1 MTLAAAPTPR
11 TDTPTQAVD
20 AARVL
25 GGCRGPGASVRLQE
39 SGLLDLT
46 LLSADSGIA
55 PSTAAEVVRIV
66 AVSHL
71 DLARQLRQSLLADDH
86 AVGHDLVARL
96 LDIALE
102 AGSAAAALH
111 GAVAALRE
119 GDRRDGEARRRLG
132 ELSVAVAAA
141 EATLAAAGS
150 AVDAVRASTDDPA
163 LLHDEA
169 TVAVTTASVLASRAA
184 ADTSRA
190 VVDLRASAVAD
201 AAVGLDV
208 LGAWALTGRIA
219 P

>member
-1 MTLAAAPTPR
+1 MTLAAAPTTR
-11 TDTPTQAVD
+11 TDAPLEPVD

-46 LLSADSGIA
+46 VLPADGGIA
-55 PSTAAEVVRIV
+55 PSTAAEVVRVV

-71 DLARQLRQSLLADDH
+71 DLARRVRRSLLADDH

-111 GAVAALRE
+111 GAVATVRD
-119 GDRRDGEARRRLG
+119 GRRDSSARRRLG
-132 ELSVAVAAA
+132 ELSVAVSAA

-150 AVDAVRASTDDPA
+150 AVDAVRTCADEPA
-163 LLHDEA
+163 LLRDEA
-169 TVAVTTASVLASRAA
+169 VAAVSTASVLASRAA
-184 ADTSRA
+184 ADTSHA
-190 VVDLRASAVAD
+190 LVDLGASGVSDAD
-201 AAVGLDV
+201 TDLDV
-208 LGAWALTGRIA
+208 LGGWALTGRIA

>member
-1 MTLAAAPTPR
+1 MTLAAAPTTR
-11 TDTPTQAVD
+11 TDAPLEPVD
-20 AARVL
+20 VARVL

-46 LLSADSGIA
+46 VLPADGGIA
-55 PSTAAEVVRIV
+55 PSTAAEVVRVV

-71 DLARQLRQSLLADDH
+71 DLARRVRRSLLADDH

-111 GAVAALRE
+111 GAVATVRD
-119 GDRRDGEARRRLG
+119 GRRDSSARRRLG
-132 ELSVAVAAA
+132 ELSVAVSAA

-150 AVDAVRASTDDPA
+150 AVDAVRTCADEPA
-163 LLHDEA
+163 LLRDEA
-169 TVAVTTASVLASRAA
+169 VAAVSTASVLASRAA
-184 ADTSRA
+184 ADTSHA
-190 VVDLRASAVAD
+190 LVDLGASGVSDAD
-201 AAVGLDV
+201 TDLDV
-208 LGAWALTGRIA
+208 LGGWALTGRIA

>member
-1 MTLAAAPTPR
+1 
-11 TDTPTQAVD
+11 VD

-25 GGCRGPGASVRLQE
+25 GGRRGPGASVRLQE

-46 LLSADSGIA
+46 VLPADGGIA

-71 DLARQLRQSLLADDH
+71 DLARQVRQSLLADDH

-111 GAVAALRE
+111 GAVATVRD
-119 GDRRDGEARRRLG
+119 GRRDSSARRRLG
-132 ELSVAVAAA
+132 ELSVAVSAA

-150 AVDAVRASTDDPA
+150 AVDAVRTCADEPA
-163 LLHDEA
+163 LLRDEA
-169 TVAVTTASVLASRAA
+169 VAAVSTASVLASRAA
-184 ADTSRA
+184 ADTSHA
-190 VVDLRASAVAD
+190 LVDLGASGVSDAD
-201 AAVGLDV
+201 TDLDV
-208 LGAWALTGRIA
+208 LGGWALTGRIA